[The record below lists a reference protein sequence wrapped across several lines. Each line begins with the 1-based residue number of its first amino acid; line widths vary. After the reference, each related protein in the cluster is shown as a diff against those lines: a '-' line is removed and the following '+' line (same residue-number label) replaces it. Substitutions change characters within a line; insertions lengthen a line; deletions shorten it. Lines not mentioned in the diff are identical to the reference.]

1 METEKLTL
9 HDGHFTG
16 NQPRPPAKTRLR
28 ETYDRAKFNHEERA
42 YRLRL
47 GGRQVTEI
55 ALEMSVSD
63 RQVRTYLRRTED
75 RLKADLRALDG
86 EAGVLKQFSVLNL
99 VLEETLDA
107 WEKSKARGH
116 GNPAYLSLAIKAS
129 GEIRE
134 LLGMDAATFRKIV
147 LLEGTHEQ
155 SERLTQDELSKLPT
169 DKLLA
174 LYRARI
180 GLS

>member
-1 METEKLTL
+1 MIRQ
-9 HDGHFTG
+9 G
-16 NQPRPPAKTRLR
+16 RPPARAQLR
-28 ETYDRAKFNHEERA
+28 ETYDRAKFDHEERA

-47 GGRQVTEI
+47 AGRQVTEI
-55 ALEMSVSD
+55 ALEMRVSD

-99 VLEETLDA
+99 VLEESLGA
-107 WEKSKARGH
+107 WEKSKTRGH

-129 GEIRE
+129 GQVRE
-134 LLGMDAATFRKIV
+134 LLGMDSVTVRRIV
-147 LLEGTHEQ
+147 LEDGTDKEA
-155 SERLTQDELSKLPT
+155 ERLTLDELSKLPT
-169 DKLLA
+169 EKLLA
-174 LYRARI
+174 LYRAQI